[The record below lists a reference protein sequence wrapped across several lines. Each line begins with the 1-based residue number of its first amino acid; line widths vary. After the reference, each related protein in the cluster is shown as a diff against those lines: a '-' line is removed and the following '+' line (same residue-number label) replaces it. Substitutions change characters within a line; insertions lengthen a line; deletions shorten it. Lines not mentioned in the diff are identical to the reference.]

1 MNDACA
7 VEDGL
12 RLVCHDLR
20 QPVAGVLALAGAA
33 LAEAGVPERMRIRLE
48 QIVALAEWQADVL
61 EHWLQVSGAD
71 APDEDANVVR
81 VVNEAAAAERVTWTG
96 ELTFVWPS
104 EPMFAGLHP
113 IVLRRMAAN
122 LLANATRAAGP
133 SGRVIIEVL
142 RRPSRILLVV
152 EDNGPGFGCLPEG
165 FGLGL
170 FDVARQALACQGRLE
185 CGRGDLGGGRVSLW
199 LPVSASAL
207 AGRMA
212 DAPRVV

>member
-1 MNDACA
+1 MNYACTA
-7 VEDGL
+7 EDDL
-12 RLVCHDLR
+12 RLVCHDIR
-20 QPVAGVLALAGAA
+20 QPAAGVIALAGAV
-33 LAEAGVPERMRIRLE
+33 LAEAGLAESMRSRLE
-48 QIVALAEWQADVL
+48 QIVALAEWQSDVL

-71 APDEDANVVR
+71 ASDGDANVVR
-81 VVNEAAAAERVTWTG
+81 VLNEAAAAERVTWTG

-104 EPMFAGLHP
+104 EPMFARLHP

-133 SGRVIIEVL
+133 SGRVSIEVL

-152 EDNGPGFGCLPEG
+152 EDSGPGFGCLPEG

-185 CGRGDLGGGRVSLW
+185 CSRGNLGGARVSLW

-207 AGRMA
+207 AGRIA